1 MATEPLHPST
11 DRRRHFLVCRSY
23 RDYFPAT
30 EYASYDAFLNATVNR
45 ANRKAEP
52 ELFYWRGG
60 QTGSRKNQYVRSSS
74 KFTII
79 LCYKE
84 LGPGFASLRPSK
96 SSTAC
101 VTSDSW
107 EVKEVSQSAAFE
119 VVQSIWMSRF
129 FSGHRYVLLR
139 RPDSVL
145 ATPIKPS

>member
-1 MATEPLHPST
+1 MQ
-11 DRRRHFLVCRSY
+11 
-23 RDYFPAT
+23 
-30 EYASYDAFLNATVNR
+30 TVNR
-45 ANRKAEP
+45 SNRKAES

-74 KFTII
+74 KFTIM
-79 LCYKE
+79 LCCKE
-84 LGPGFASLRPSK
+84 LGPRFASLRPIK

-107 EVKEVSQSAAFE
+107 EVKELSSSAGFE

>member
-1 MATEPLHPST
+1 MQ
-11 DRRRHFLVCRSY
+11 
-23 RDYFPAT
+23 
-30 EYASYDAFLNATVNR
+30 TVNR
-45 ANRKAEP
+45 SNWKAEP

-96 SSTAC
+96 TSTAC
-101 VTSDSW
+101 VTSDSR
-107 EVKEVSQSAAFE
+107 EVKEVSQSAGFD
-119 VVQSIWMSRF
+119 VVRSIWMSRF
-129 FSGHRYVLLR
+129 FSGHRYMLLR